1 MPANTNHTPKL
12 EVEYYTMNR
21 RNVEF
26 PKDYP
31 DFLRVQAENIK
42 EDAMPELP
50 RFSSPKDDLD
60 EMLTQFDK
68 EINKIEENFGT
79 LQESLDALGQG
90 LSANKKEKP
99 SGPVFTGD
107 LDQIFADFDK
117 EVHRVLNSV
126 VLEYPKKPPVKAEPA
141 EKKPYENMPLQEDT
155 LVIEALSAD
164 EPDPKPSDMESAPTK
179 EPSEPFIIEDEA
191 PSFTE
196 GRDFIFT
203 QENSLEED
211 PITEPVFYDIPET
224 LTSVS
229 DALDESLSEEKLKE
243 YSLISNGHSIV
254 AEDFDSIPTSAVE
267 EFLAK
272 ELPADE
278 PVPPTLVQDPEGL
291 EDLRAFET
299 PSDAVKDLLAPE
311 LSSQSPGEEIV
322 IEEFVI
328 GKDFIEDPASI
339 DEDEIIYDEAMI
351 TEEISEEEPQ
361 EEQSFSAHAF
371 EDSHH
376 GIRPAPWVED
386 RLNAAPASPEIL
398 MYDGGPSTI
407 HIYEASAEAPA
418 PIKETDVTVETL
430 PEQAAGNEEISL
442 SLEEIN
448 ALNTIP
454 LVEEEP
460 VSEEQIEESME
471 ELLEEFSPSQ
481 LEDSPSLPAEEVKF
495 NIDTRAEA
503 EILARFTSSSSDGRS
518 TGLSLDMLAQLD
530 ASLATSSSSITK
542 LSREE
547 LTTVMGEID
556 NLLEYLPNHKIEELA
571 HKDFYFLYLRLMDD
585 LGL

>member
-1 MPANTNHTPKL
+1 MPANVNHTPKL

-79 LQESLDALGQG
+79 LQESLEALSQG
-90 LSANKKEKP
+90 LSGGKKEKP

-126 VLEYPKKPPVKAEPA
+126 VLEYPKKAPLKPSPS
-141 EKKPYENMPLQEDT
+141 EKSPYENMPLQEDP

-164 EPDPKPSDMESAPTK
+164 EIGMKPFDMEGLDAPAK

-196 GRDFIFT
+196 GRDFSFT
-203 QENSLEED
+203 QESGLEED

-224 LTSVS
+224 LTSAS
-229 DALDESLSEEKLKE
+229 DALDEGLSEEKLKE
-243 YSLISNGHSIV
+243 YSLISNGHSII
-254 AEDFDSIPTSAVE
+254 AEDFDSIPTTAVE

-278 PVPPTLVQDPEGL
+278 PAPSTLVQDPEGL
-291 EDLRAFET
+291 EELKAFEA
-299 PSDAVKDLLAPE
+299 PSDAARDLLAPE
-311 LSSQSPGEEIV
+311 LPPQSPGEELI

-339 DEDEIIYDEAMI
+339 DDDEVIYDELI
-351 TEEISEEEPQ
+351 TEGEALEEEPR

-376 GIRPAPWVED
+376 NITPAPWAEEISK
-386 RLNAAPASPEIL
+386 ASSVDSEIL
-398 MYDGGPSTI
+398 MYDGEPHTI
-407 HIYEASAEAPA
+407 SLAEASA
-418 PIKETDVTVETL
+418 PIKEADIVEIF
-430 PEQAAGNEEISL
+430 PEKTREDEEISL

-454 LVEEEP
+454 LVEEESI
-460 VSEEQIEESME
+460 SEEKIEESME

-481 LEDSPSLPAEEVKF
+481 LEPSFSFPSEEVKF

-503 EILARFTSSSSDGRS
+503 EILTKFASGGSSSGS

-547 LTTVMGEID
+547 LATVMSEID